1 MSDPGAYEG
10 NQYTLQD
17 TPLVGTL
24 PRAAVGGGLVYCSS
38 DIVDIDNAGTTLLGA
53 GTTLHCGKLPKGAVP
68 LYIRVTPLAKATGIP
83 TVLAN
88 AVIFSFGYTDDTN
101 ALGVT
106 LTFASSAVPQAIA
119 PIPDGTVDLGQAPLT
134 SAKDVFAT
142 TSAAELVATEGLKVE
157 IYYTVAGQVT

>member
-1 MSDPGAYEG
+1 MTDAGAFLG
-10 NQYTLQD
+10 DQYTLQD
-17 TPLVGTL
+17 TPVVGTL
-24 PRAAVGGGLVYCSS
+24 PRAAVGGGIVYCSS
-38 DIVDIDNAGTTLLGA
+38 DIVNASGSDLGA
-53 GTTLHCGKLPKGAVP
+53 GSTLHCGKLPKGAVP
-68 LYIRVTPLAKATGIP
+68 LYIRVTPLLGSSGVP

-119 PIPDGTVDLGQAPLT
+119 PIPDGTVDTGQAPLT

-142 TSAAELVATEGLKVE
+142 SSAAELVATEALKVE

>member
-1 MSDPGAYEG
+1 MSDAGAFLG

-17 TPLVGTL
+17 TPVVGTL
-24 PRAAVGGGLVYCSS
+24 PRAAVGGGIVYCSS
-38 DIVDIDNAGTTLLGA
+38 DIVDASGTDLGA
-53 GTTLHCGKLPKGAVP
+53 GSTLHCGKLPKNAVP
-68 LYIRVTPLAKATGIP
+68 LYIRVTPLAKATGVP

-88 AVIFSFGYTDDTN
+88 AVIFSFGYTGDTN

-119 PIPDGTVDLGQAPLT
+119 PVPDGTVDTGQAALT

-142 TSAAELVATEGLKVE
+142 SSAAELVATEAIKVE
-157 IYYTVAGQVT
+157 IYYTIAGQI

>member
-1 MSDPGAYEG
+1 MTDAGAFLG
-10 NQYTLQD
+10 NNYTLQD
-17 TPLVGTL
+17 TPVVATL
-24 PRAAVGGGLVYCSS
+24 PRAAVGGGIVYCSS
-38 DIVDIDNAGTTLLGA
+38 DIVDVSGSDLGA
-53 GTTLHCGKLPKGAVP
+53 GSTLHCGKLPKGAVP

-119 PIPDGTVDLGQAPLT
+119 PIPDGTVDEGQAPLT

-142 TSAAELVATEGLKVE
+142 SSAAELVATEAIKVE
-157 IYYTVAGQVT
+157 IYYTVAG

>member
-10 NQYTLQD
+10 TQFALQD

-38 DIVDIDNAGTTLLGA
+38 DIVGPASTDTLLGA
-53 GTTLHCGKLPKGAVP
+53 GTTLKCGKLPKGAIP
-68 LYIRVTPLAKATGIP
+68 LYTRVTPLAKATGVP

-88 AVIFSFGYTDDTN
+88 AVIFSFGYTGDTN

-106 LTFASSAVPQAIA
+106 TTFASSAVPQAIA
-119 PIPDGTVDLGQAPLT
+119 PIPDGTVDTGQSPLT
-134 SAKDVFAT
+134 AAQDVFAT
-142 TSAAELVATEGLKVE
+142 TSAAELVATEAIKVE